1 MERTNF
7 LVPKHRKIS
16 QEEIQALLEKYNIN
30 SVEKLPKI
38 KLKDPAI
45 VELDVEV
52 GDVVEVIRDKSFVG
66 EAKFYRVVVNK

>member
-1 MERTNF
+1 MEQTNF

-16 QEEIQALLEKYNIN
+16 VEEKQILLDKYNLD

-45 VELDVEV
+45 IELDVQV
-52 GDVVEVIRDKSFVG
+52 GDVVEIVRDKSFVG
-66 EAKFYRVVVNK
+66 EAKFYRVIVNK

>member
-1 MERTNF
+1 MEQTNF

-16 QEEIQALLEKYNIN
+16 VEEKQTLLEKYNLN

-45 VELDVEV
+45 IELDIEV
-52 GDVVEVIRDKSFVG
+52 GDVVEVIRNKSFVG
-66 EAKFYRVVVNK
+66 ETKFYRVVVNK

>member
-1 MERTNF
+1 MEQTNF

-16 QEEIQALLEKYNIN
+16 VEEKQILLDKYNLN

-45 VELDVEV
+45 IELDVQV
-52 GDVVEVIRDKSFVG
+52 GDVVEIVRDKSFVG
-66 EAKFYRVVVNK
+66 EAKFYRVIVNK